1 MTMLREQAYSRFK
14 ERLFAGD
21 LRPGQFVSQRELT
34 ELTGVSA
41 GPMREALKRLESE
54 AFVHLIPQV
63 GVQIAD
69 VNIAFIRNAFQLRVV
84 LEVAAVRH
92 FALHAADGVIGELE
106 DRTREIIEAARRE
119 ASRAVLDQALRIDWQ
134 LHDAL
139 IAGLDN
145 PLIAEIHRING
156 EKIRLIR
163 LNSWFTA
170 ERVVPA
176 MTEHLAILAACRS
189 RRPAAAA
196 RALERHLETS
206 RRRALGG

>member
-34 ELTGVSA
+34 EMTGVSA

-69 VNIAFIRNAFQLRVV
+69 VNLAFIRNAFQLRVT
-84 LEVAAVRH
+84 LEAAAVRH
-92 FALHAADGVIGELE
+92 FALYAPETLIAELE
-106 DRTREIIEAARRE
+106 AKTREIIASAQCAA
-119 ASRAVLDQALRIDWQ
+119 SQALLDKALLIDWEM
-134 LHDAL
+134 HDAL
-139 IAGLDN
+139 IAGLEN
-145 PLIAEIHRING
+145 PLISEIHRINS

-206 RRRALGG
+206 RRRALGD